1 MCTQKQKLSL
11 TTVLLSAL
19 MMTSAHAQNMQWG
32 TGMAMGQQGCGY
44 QQRTG
49 MGAVSDNDAVS
60 DLLQEQKD
68 LKQALQEKQRQQ
80 KTLER
85 ELEKLHDTISESLTS
100 DSADFAFAHMDN
112 GFRCDEYQSTDG
124 VKKTE
129 TKTTVAED
137 DQELPP
143 AEGPDFDGEPP
154 KGMKPPAGMKRPS
167 RSSKKVSDN
176 QNKQHPGGMSVAG
189 LAKYCDATKAGTIRP
204 DICSDVHY
212 KASENRRGDS
222 ACKRALPDYRKKTVE
237 SQKLASEIDKAQER
251 LKDLKTDIAE
261 ARREAREERQNGGGT
276 EGDVC
281 LECIANGS
289 GYSGQQQQRQTDW
302 GGVAANLGTGLAAMY
317 MGYQQNKMV
326 AQYNSNAGWPSQ
338 STASFGYGLPYVAAG
353 LYGAMGG
360 GTGQGSFGCGSSGG
374 MYGNMQG
381 GAFGYPQSM
390 YNSPMGGGMYM
401 SGMANSMMSPYNSMY
416 GNSMG
421 SMGLNFNL
429 GIGGYGLGNSYMGMG
444 SNYGSNN
451 YLTQMQYQQMLYRMQ
466 MMNSSYGTYGNY
478 GYNNSSYLT
487 GTSSNP
493 YVPIPAPSSN
503 YNYTASGII
512 PATTTS
518 SAYVPI
524 PAITTTNSYY
534 NGR

>member
-1 MCTQKQKLSL
+1 
-11 TTVLLSAL
+11 

-49 MGAVSDNDAVS
+49 MGAVSDNDAVN

-68 LKQALQEKQRQQ
+68 LKQALQEKQRKQ

-100 DSADFAFAHMDN
+100 ESADFAFAHMEN
-112 GFRCDEYQSTDG
+112 GFRCEEY
-124 VKKTE
+124 K
-129 TKTTVAED
+129 D

-143 AEGPDFDGEPP
+143 AEVNGMPP
-154 KGMKPPAGMKRPS
+154 

-189 LAKYCDATKAGTIRP
+189 ITKYCDATRAGTIRP

-212 KASENRRGDS
+212 KASENRRGDN
-222 ACKRALPDYRKKTVE
+222 ACKKALPDYRKKTVE
-237 SQKLASEIDKAQER
+237 SQKLASEIEKTQAR
-251 LKDLKTDIAE
+251 LEDLKTDIAD

-276 EGDVC
+276 EGDIC
-281 LECIANGS
+281 LECIASGS
-289 GYSGQQQQRQTDW
+289 GYQSQQQQRQTDW

-326 AQYNSNAGWPSQ
+326 AQYNSNAGWPTQ

-374 MYGNMQG
+374 QYGNMQG
-381 GAFGYPQSM
+381 GAFGYPQNM
-390 YNSPMGGGMYM
+390 YGSPMGGGMYM
-401 SGMANSMMSPYNSMY
+401 SGMAGSMMSPYSSMYGYGNSMY

-429 GIGGYGLGNSYMGMG
+429 GIGGYGMGNSYMGMG
-444 SNYGSNN
+444 SNYGSSN

-478 GYNNSSYLT
+478 GYNNNSYLT

-493 YVPIPAPSSN
+493 YVPIPAPSTS
-503 YNYTASGII
+503 YNYTSSGII
-512 PATTTS
+512 PATTSS